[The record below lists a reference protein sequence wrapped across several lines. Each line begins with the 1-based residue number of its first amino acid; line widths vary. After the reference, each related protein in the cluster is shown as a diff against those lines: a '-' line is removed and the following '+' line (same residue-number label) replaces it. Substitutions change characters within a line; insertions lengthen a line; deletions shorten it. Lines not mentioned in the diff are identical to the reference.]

1 MGKEKIKLSFVND
14 GKPFNIPHMT
24 VKKQEELLEDMVEI
38 EKNYK
43 NKPEIYNR
51 EVNKHMVKRALQTI
65 DESVSLDDIN
75 NMHPDDYIKLFTM
88 VWNSGRELSGDEEK
102 FRKE

>member
-38 EKNYK
+38 EKKYK
-43 NKPEIYNR
+43 KDSDKYNR
-51 EVNKHMVKRALQTI
+51 ELNKYMIVRTLQNI
-65 DESVSLDDIN
+65 DENVSLDDIN
-75 NMHPDDYIKLFTM
+75 NMHPNDYIVLFNM
-88 VWNSGRELSGDEEK
+88 IWGSGRELSDNKK
-102 FRKE
+102 FQD